1 MAVNFIL
8 NGQRRAEDVRAT
20 MTVLEW
26 LRTSARLTG
35 TKEGCAEG
43 DCGACTILIARP
55 SDGGA
60 PRWQVANACLMVM
73 GQLDGCAVMTIEA
86 VAPDG
91 RLSDAQQALL
101 GADATQCGFCT
112 PGVVLTMTALQQD
125 GGKPGTE
132 AIHTA
137 LSGNL
142 CRCTG
147 YRSIVDACRDL
158 PAAQPAVPDDLPA
171 PAAEHRGATGETY
184 LAPAT
189 LHDLLALRARHPD
202 AVLLAGGTDLGLQIT
217 KGDERWPLTIAT
229 GGVAALRKVEERDD
243 AVVIGGAA
251 TYSAALPAL
260 ARRIPAFA
268 ALVRRIGSPQ
278 IRNLGTFA
286 GNLATASPIGD
297 TLPCLIALDA
307 RVKLASVRGSR
318 TLAADAFVTGYHTTV
333 LAADEIIE
341 RIEIP
346 VPAAAARVAAYK
358 LSKRFDLDISTVI
371 AAFHVVDGGLRAA
384 FGGMGDRATRA
395 GALERAW
402 ASGKIFDLPLA
413 AIEALLVEDFPLLGD
428 DQGDELHRRRT
439 RGSRFYRRQAAAGLV
454 RRFILEGDG
463 QDSGAGARAP
473 LTLEAL

>member
-1 MAVNFIL
+1 MAVNFVL
-8 NGQRRAEDVRAT
+8 NGQMRVEDVRPT

-26 LRTSARLTG
+26 LRTGARLTG

-55 SDGGA
+55 AESEA
-60 PRWQVANACLMVM
+60 PRWQPANACLMVM
-73 GQLDGCAVMTIEA
+73 GQLDGCAVLTIEGI
-86 VAPDG
+86 APG
-91 RLSDAQQALL
+91 GQLSDAQQALL
-101 GADATQCGFCT
+101 DADATQCGFCT
-112 PGVVLTMTALQQD
+112 PGVVLSMTALQQD
-125 GGKPGTE
+125 GAKPSTE

-158 PAAQPAVPDDLPA
+158 PAATRAVPVDLPA
-171 PAAEHRGATGETY
+171 PAREHCTVGETF
-184 LAPAT
+184 LAPAR
-189 LHDLLALRARHPD
+189 LDDLLALRARHPD
-202 AVLLAGGTDLGLQIT
+202 AVLLAGGTDLGLLIT
-217 KGDERWPLTIAT
+217 KGGERWPLTIAT
-229 GGVAALRKVEERDD
+229 GGVAALRAVEERED

-251 TYSAALPAL
+251 TYGDALPAL
-260 ARRIPAFA
+260 TRRIPAFA

-307 RVKLASVRGSR
+307 RVRLASVRGSR
-318 TLAADAFVTGYHTTV
+318 TLPVDEFLTGYRTTA

-341 RIEIP
+341 RVEVP

-358 LSKRFDLDISTVI
+358 LSKRFDQDISTVV
-371 AAFHVVDGGLRAA
+371 AAFHVEAAGHGARLRAA
-384 FGGMGDRATRA
+384 FGGMGDRCARGRA
-395 GALERAW
+395 IEQAW
-402 ASGKIFDLPLA
+402 ASGRIFDLPLA
-413 AIEALLVEDFPLLGD
+413 AIEAMLVEDFPLLGD
-428 DQGDELHRRRT
+428 DQGAELHRRRT

-454 RRFILEGDG
+454 RRFILEAD
-463 QDSGAGARAP
+463 GAGAP